1 MAEKAKTEAKET
13 TPIAKVN
20 VAVKTMSSPAS
31 TPVNETNE
39 HEVDIHAFYEKKLL
53 NLGNKSGR
61 KFELQQNRCLRN
73 YRNAEKEGGKN

>member
-20 VAVKTMSSPAS
+20 AAVKTMSSPAS

-53 NLGNKSGR
+53 NLGNKPSER
-61 KFELQQNRCLRN
+61 KYQLQQNRCLRN
-73 YRNAEKEGGKN
+73 YNKAREGGKN